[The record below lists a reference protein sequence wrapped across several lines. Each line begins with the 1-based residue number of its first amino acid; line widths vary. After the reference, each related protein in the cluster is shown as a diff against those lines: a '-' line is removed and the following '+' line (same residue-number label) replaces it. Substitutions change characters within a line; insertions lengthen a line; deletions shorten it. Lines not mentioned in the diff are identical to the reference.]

1 MESMFPVRPSSSYD
15 ASPPIER
22 RRSDSLESAVL
33 CFMKPGFLSVFS
45 SHRTL
50 HPNTHISMFRSALR
64 SAIPRT
70 ARNVPATAARRWAS
84 TGANHGSKSSD
95 MTWLM
100 GSVAVFG
107 SATAYL
113 LMSGGD
119 SHPAH
124 VAVHQG
130 TTHMKEFHDETN
142 DSKVPEDAN
151 TSMVC
156 TRLDY

>member
-1 MESMFPVRPSSSYD
+1 
-15 ASPPIER
+15 
-22 RRSDSLESAVL
+22 
-33 CFMKPGFLSVFS
+33 
-45 SHRTL
+45 
-50 HPNTHISMFRSALR
+50 MFRSALR

-70 ARNVPATAARRWAS
+70 ARTVPATAARRWAS

-156 TRLDY
+156 PSLNYQRVSDD